1 MNGRQISTL
10 LVGILIFV
18 LTALFP
24 PVNRVQTMTVVNESS
39 GTTETQEVRSEFHG
53 YAFYSSLSSLNQFP
67 NGHEYRVAKM
77 MLAAEWLLL
86 LIVVGNLMRA
96 FRDKPSL
103 PQAPIFHR
111 P

>member
-1 MNGRQISTL
+1 MNRRQMCTL
-10 LVGILIFV
+10 VVGILVFI

-39 GTTETQEVRSEFHG
+39 GTAETQEVRSEFHG
-53 YAFYSSLSSLNQFP
+53 YAFYSYSKQTP
-67 NGHEYRVAKM
+67 DGKEYRVAKT

-86 LIVVGNLMRA
+86 LILVGNFMKA

>member
-53 YAFYSSLSSLNQFP
+53 YAFYSSLNQTP
-67 NGHEYRVAKM
+67 DGQEYRVAKM

-86 LIVVGNLMRA
+86 LIVVGNFMRV